1 MTIEQ
6 PAVYFN
12 ELCLS
17 LSEDVSIE
25 STDFVN
31 FDNVSLE
38 STDFAESGR
47 LFTTT
52 QENTFYS
59 QVRKL
64 WVYLL
69 KCNGV

>member
-6 PAVYFN
+6 PAIYFN

-17 LSEDVSIE
+17 LPEDVSIE
-25 STDFVN
+25 STDFVD
-31 FDNVSLE
+31 FENVSLE
-38 STDFAESGR
+38 STDFAKSGR

-59 QVRKL
+59 QVRKM
-64 WVYLL
+64 WIF
-69 KCNGV
+69 